1 MAVVDQGNGNGDVI
15 DTYKA
20 TGRNLGNPI
29 YTTPLANGLVTFAF
43 TPGSKLLL
51 AADPASSG
59 VGLYEYPA
67 GGPAVK
73 SATLPNGALPIGVAI
88 VPTEQFTLR

>member
-1 MAVVDQGNGNGDVI
+1 MANGAVI

-20 TGRNLGNPI
+20 AGRNLGNPI
-29 YTTPLANGLVTFAF
+29 YTTPLPNGLVTFAF

-51 AADPASSG
+51 GADPATSS

-67 GGPAVK
+67 GGGPVK
-73 SATLPNGALPIGVAI
+73 SATLPHGALPIGVAI